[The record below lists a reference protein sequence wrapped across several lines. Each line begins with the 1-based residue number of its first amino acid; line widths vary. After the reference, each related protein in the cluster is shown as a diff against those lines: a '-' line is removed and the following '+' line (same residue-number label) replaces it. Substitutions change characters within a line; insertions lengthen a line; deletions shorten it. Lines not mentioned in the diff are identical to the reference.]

1 MKLAL
6 DTNRYT
12 DLCRG
17 HPDVAGLVERAEM
30 VLLPFVVLAELRV
43 GFAIGARG
51 LDNERVLQRFLL
63 KPGVDV
69 VYPSDTTTRVY
80 ASLYRQLRA
89 QGTAIPTNDLWIAS
103 IVVEH
108 DLTLCTGDEHFR
120 HLPQLNLL

>member
-1 MKLAL
+1 MRLAL

-12 DLCRG
+12 ELCRG
-17 HPDVAGLVERAEM
+17 DADVVGPVERAEM

-43 GFAIGARG
+43 GFAIGAHGRE
-51 LDNERVLQRFLL
+51 NERVLQHFLS

-69 VYPSDTTTRVY
+69 LYPSDTTTRVY

-108 DLTLCTGDEHFR
+108 ELTLSSDDQHFR
-120 HLPQLNLL
+120 HLPQINLL